1 MSSGNLADAADAAVQ
16 SAVGSLD
23 MPDGSS
29 AGVVSLRR
37 PLVERLRMTAAA
49 MDAVAH
55 AEVTSLAASAVFD
68 GTDGGGGAGGAGGG
82 GGLGGSSTPFGH
94 ALGPRS
100 ASEAASELRDLIL
113 AVQDL
118 TAERDEAQKLLEKL
132 RAEVSGEGGG
142 LSELDTLREENAALR
157 AEAVVEEEEEEAPLS
172 PATDAR
178 REGDDDKAL
187 PAPPRPRRRS
197 CAFPA
202 PPPRNRP
209 PSSDAVESVDIRLLP
224 VGSQAPPSAEAC
236 GLRS

>member
-157 AEAVVEEEEEEAPLS
+157 AENANMFTLKDENEALRTQVETLRLQLECARG
-172 PATDAR
+172 ATDDEEWR
-178 REGDDDKAL
+178 GEGEEG
-187 PAPPRPRRRS
+187 
-197 CAFPA
+197 
-202 PPPRNRP
+202 
-209 PSSDAVESVDIRLLP
+209 ES
-224 VGSQAPPSAEAC
+224 G
-236 GLRS
+236 